1 MVYTATDIV
10 IDNPPDSAGGNYEMV
25 SGGKMC
31 NGVKCLKTIN
41 ICWLLSMK
49 ESLVFKYRIFLTRS
63 LNEFHLS
70 VQVLITKG
78 SQGLFV
84 FCFVFFLLVHQCVLL
99 SGCFLCTTNLLKGK
113 PHLSHRGVGEESINH
128 ELHFTHV

>member
-49 ESLVFKYRIFLTRS
+49 ESLVFKYRIFLTKS

-84 FCFVFFLLVHQCVLL
+84 FCFVFLFFFTGAPV
-99 SGCFLCTTNLLKGK
+99 CTAQWVFFMYYKPAEGK
-113 PHLSHRGVGEESINH
+113 ASSKSQRSRRGEYKS
-128 ELHFTHV
+128 